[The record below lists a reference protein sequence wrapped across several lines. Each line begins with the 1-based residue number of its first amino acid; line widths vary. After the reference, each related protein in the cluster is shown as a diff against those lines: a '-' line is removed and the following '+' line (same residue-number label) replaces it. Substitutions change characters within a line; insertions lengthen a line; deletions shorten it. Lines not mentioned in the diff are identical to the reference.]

1 MRTRFGIRHCPAT
14 RPKTKERHASNTS
27 SESLTA
33 TGADLGM
40 GASWPGGGPHRGASV
55 FCIVVKLRMRARTWR
70 SRSASSSITADSDQA
85 DSAITLQVISLE
97 EALADKLKCLLQR
110 HMSKRSG

>member
-1 MRTRFGIRHCPAT
+1 MRGTPARFWRWQEEQEEKSRNDA
-14 RPKTKERHASNTS
+14 S

-33 TGADLGM
+33 TDADLGM

-55 FCIVVKLRMRARTWR
+55 FCIVVKLRMRAKNVTIPQRELIHHPRLRPGRPRHHTSGNQPR
-70 SRSASSSITADSDQA
+70 G
-85 DSAITLQVISLE
+85 
-97 EALADKLKCLLQR
+97 ALADKLKCLLQR